1 MDNLAI
7 DLANLLRWNPDG
19 TPVDRLDLPEWFAP
33 YARRLGAKTDDA
45 ALREQLR
52 ELRPLVR
59 DWLEKL
65 ARRTGRASPGMLA
78 GLNDWIGD
86 VPVNCRLTVEHGR
99 VVRQE
104 QPAAHGARWLAAAL
118 GLELAE
124 LLTEYEPQRVKV
136 CPNPLCRW
144 VYYDETRGNI
154 QRWCCYECGNRDKVA
169 RYRAR
174 LKKQTRRK

>member
-1 MDNLAI
+1 MQNLAL
-7 DLANLLRWNPDG
+7 DLANLLRWAPDG
-19 TPVDRLDLPEWFAP
+19 TPVDRLDDAEWFEP
-33 YARRLGAKTDDA
+33 YARRLDAGTDA
-45 ALREQLR
+45 AAVREQLR
-52 ELRPLVR
+52 ALRPAVR
-59 DWLEKL
+59 EWLEEL
-65 ARRTGRASPGMLA
+65 AERAGRPSPAMIA
-78 GLNDWIGD
+78 ALNEWVGG
-86 VPVNCRLTVEHGR
+86 VPVNCRFTVEQGR

-104 QPAAHGARWLAAAL
+104 RPAGPGARRVAAAL

-144 VYYDETRGNI
+144 IYYDETRGNI

-174 LKKQTRRK
+174 QRKQAARR

>member
-1 MDNLAI
+1 MENLAI
-7 DLANLLRWNPDG
+7 DLANLLRWAPDG
-19 TPVDRLDLPEWFAP
+19 TPIDRLDAAEWFGPYAARLPE
-33 YARRLGAKTDDA
+33 GEEA
-45 ALREQLR
+45 AVVREQLR
-52 ELRPLVR
+52 TLRPAVR
-59 DWLEKL
+59 EWLEDL
-65 ARRTGRASPGMLA
+65 AGRAGRPSAALIA
-78 GLNDWIGD
+78 TLNGWIGD
-86 VPVNCRLTVEHGR
+86 TPVNCRLAVERGR
-99 VVRQE
+99 VVRVE
-104 QPAAHGARWLAAAL
+104 RPAGHGTRRLAAAL

-174 LKKQTRRK
+174 QKKRAGRK